1 MIIVETPFKGAWL
14 VDLRKNADFRG
25 FFARVYCHNEFREIG
40 IDEKIAQIN
49 SSYSH
54 KKGTLRGLHYQ
65 TEPYEEIKMVRCI
78 QGAIFDVIIDLRPD
92 SKTYCQWYGVELSA
106 DNRTS
111 LIVPKGCANG
121 YQTLFD
127 DTETIY
133 FVTEFYSPEHEGGIR
148 WNDPLFNIK
157 WPISD
162 PIISDKDKSFPD
174 FKP

>member
-1 MIIVETPFKGAWL
+1 MDIVETPLKGAWL
-14 VDLRKNADFRG
+14 VDLRKNVDFRG
-25 FFARVYCHNEFREIG
+25 FFARVYCHSEFREKG

-49 SSYSH
+49 SSFSH
-54 KKGTLRGLHYQ
+54 KRGTLRGLHYQ

-78 QGAIFDVIIDLRPD
+78 QGAIFDVIIDLRPN

-106 DNRTS
+106 DNRTL

-148 WNDPLFNIK
+148 WNDPLFNVK